1 MAIFKQPRVPEYH
14 DGKGVGRFLHDLVR
28 FLKDFCN
35 DVWTAQ
41 RQNTQDIED
50 ICRRLDTLDGGEG

>member
-35 DVWTAQ
+35 DAWTAQ
-41 RQNTQDIED
+41 RQNAQDFEEIRE
-50 ICRRLDTLDGGEG
+50 RLDKLDSGEG

>member
-14 DGKGVGRFLHDLVR
+14 EGKGVGRFLRDLVR

-35 DVWTAQ
+35 DAWTAS
-41 RQNTQDIED
+41 RQHTQDMEEIRERLSALED
-50 ICRRLDTLDGGEG
+50 ESA